1 MKIQKKQNKKN
12 KVLILV
18 AVILLSIIGYGLI
31 SYKFKFWPFI
41 QNQFNAVTEEQK
53 TAGQDI
59 KKRSLNDA
67 SNKSE
72 KESSGQK
79 SKTLQGSDPSPEPTP
94 SSNGKKPTVG
104 VSITTTTVDKDS
116 NTLYIRSL
124 IQTISSSGRCTLSMH
139 NISGQTYSNSVELQA
154 GPSTSSC
161 KGFNVP
167 LSQLSPGKWTINI
180 HYEDNN
186 VTGDTE
192 GEITI

>member
-18 AVILLSIIGYGLI
+18 AVILLSITSYSLI
-31 SYKFKFWPFI
+31 SYKLKFWPFI
-41 QNQFNAVTEEQK
+41 QNQFSTATEEQK

-67 SNKSE
+67 SNKSG

-124 IQTISSSGRCTLSMH
+124 IQTISSNGRCTLSMH
-139 NISGQTYSNSVELQA
+139 NTSGQTYSNSVELQA

-167 LSQLSPGKWTINI
+167 LPQLSPGKWTINI

>member
-12 KVLILV
+12 KVLILI
-18 AVILLSIIGYGLI
+18 AVILLSITSYSLI
-31 SYKFKFWPFI
+31 SYKLNLWPFT
-41 QNQFNAVTEEQK
+41 QNQFSTVTEEQK

-124 IQTISSSGRCTLSMH
+124 IQTISSGGRCTLSMH
-139 NISGQTYSNSVELQA
+139 NTSGQTYSNSVELQA

>member
-1 MKIQKKQNKKN
+1 MKIQKKQNKKI
-12 KVLILV
+12 KVLILI
-18 AVILLSIIGYGLI
+18 AVILLSLAGYGLV
-31 SYKFKFWPFI
+31 SYKFKLWPFT
-41 QNQFNAVTEEQK
+41 QSQFSAATEEQK
-53 TAGQDI
+53 NAGQDI
-59 KKRSLNDA
+59 KKRSLDEA
-67 SNKSE
+67 SNKSR
-72 KESSGQK
+72 KEPSDQK

-104 VSITTTTVDKDS
+104 VSITATTIDKES

-124 IQTISSSGRCTLSMH
+124 IQTISPSGRCTLSMH
-139 NISGQTYSNSVELQA
+139 NTSGQTYSNSVELQA

-161 KGFNVP
+161 KGFNIP

-180 HYEDNN
+180 HYEDSN

>member
-12 KVLILV
+12 KVLILI
-18 AVILLSIIGYGLI
+18 AVILLSITSYSLI
-31 SYKFKFWPFI
+31 SYKLKLWPFI
-41 QNQFNAVTEEQK
+41 QNQFSTVTEEQK

-124 IQTISSSGRCTLSMH
+124 IQTISSNGRCTLSMH
-139 NISGQTYSNSVELQA
+139 NTSGQTYSNSVELQA

-167 LSQLSPGKWTINI
+167 LPQLSPGKWTINI

>member
-12 KVLILV
+12 KVLILI
-18 AVILLSIIGYGLI
+18 AIILLSITGYGLI

-41 QNQFNAVTEEQK
+41 QNQFNTVTEEQK

-67 SNKSE
+67 SNKSG

-104 VSITTTTVDKDS
+104 V
-116 NTLYIRSL
+116 NIRSL

-139 NISGQTYSNSVELQA
+139 NTSGQTYSNSVELQA

>member
-18 AVILLSIIGYGLI
+18 AVILLSITSYSLI
-31 SYKFKFWPFI
+31 SYKLKFWPFI
-41 QNQFNAVTEEQK
+41 QNQFSTATEEQK

-124 IQTISSSGRCTLSMH
+124 IQTISSNGRCTLSMH
-139 NISGQTYSNSVELQA
+139 NTSGQTYSNSVELQA

>member
-12 KVLILV
+12 KVLILI
-18 AVILLSIIGYGLI
+18 AIILLSITGYGLI

-41 QNQFNAVTEEQK
+41 QNQFNTATEEQK

-124 IQTISSSGRCTLSMH
+124 IQTISSNGRCTLSMH
-139 NISGQTYSNSVELQA
+139 NTSGQTYSNSVELQA

-167 LSQLSPGKWTINI
+167 LPQLSPGKWTINI